1 MKRSKKKKR
10 IYLKQKRVK
19 AVTYI
24 IIISCII
31 LIIAVSLLKVWNVIN
46 PGIFWKLIITLLVI
60 AAGSGIFTIVNG
72 LFRLG
77 K

>member
-10 IYLKQKRVK
+10 IYLKQKKVK
-19 AVTYI
+19 AVTYVI
-24 IIISCII
+24 IIICII

-46 PGIFWKLIITLLVI
+46 QELFWKSIITLLVI
-60 AAGSGIFTIVNG
+60 GIGSGIFTLVNG
-72 LFRLG
+72 LFRL